1 MLSGRSKLITCRLYY
16 FRFSPFQ
23 FYVFLPPSSFFAIF
37 EVLILSMK
45 QRIYIDTSVVGGY
58 FDEEFKEATTK
69 LFDRLRNNEIKFVIS
84 DLLDLELL
92 NAPLQVKEHLLQ
104 FSADKFERVELTEE
118 AVLLADKYIEE
129 KVVGKTSL
137 EDCRHIAL
145 ATVNKV
151 DVLASWNFKHIV
163 NLDRI
168 KGYNSVNL
176 RLGYSIIEIRSPKD
190 LVKYEDD

>member
-1 MLSGRSKLITCRLYY
+1 
-16 FRFSPFQ
+16 
-23 FYVFLPPSSFFAIF
+23 
-37 EVLILSMK
+37 MK

-58 FDEEFKEATTK
+58 FDEEFKEATMK
-69 LFDRLRNNEIKFVIS
+69 LFARLDNNEIIFVVS
-84 DLLDLELL
+84 DLLDLELI
-92 NAPLQVKEHLLQ
+92 NAPQQVREHLLKY
-104 FSADKFERVELTEE
+104 SPNKFQRVELTEE
-118 AVLLADKYIEE
+118 AITLADAYINE

-145 ATVNKV
+145 ATIHKV

-176 RLGYSIIEIRSPKD
+176 RVGYSMIEIRSPKD
-190 LVKYEDD
+190 LVNYGND

>member
-1 MLSGRSKLITCRLYY
+1 
-16 FRFSPFQ
+16 
-23 FYVFLPPSSFFAIF
+23 
-37 EVLILSMK
+37 MK

-58 FDEEFKEATTK
+58 YDEEFNEATIK
-69 LFDRLRNNEIKFVIS
+69 LFDRLVNNEIIFVVS

-92 NAPLQVKEHLLQ
+92 KAPQQVRQLLHNYP
-104 FSADKFERVELTEE
+104 ADKFQRVELSEE
-118 AVLLADKYIEE
+118 AIKLAETYISE

-137 EDCRHIAL
+137 EDGRHIAL
-145 ATVNKV
+145 ATINKV

-168 KGYNSVNL
+168 KGYNSVNM

-190 LVKYEDD
+190 LLNYGND

>member
-1 MLSGRSKLITCRLYY
+1 MTVSLYLY
-16 FRFSPFQ
+16 T
-23 FYVFLPPSSFFAIF
+23 V
-37 EVLILSMK
+37 K
-45 QRIYIDTSVVGGY
+45 QRIYIDTSVIGGY
-58 FDEEFKEATTK
+58 YDEEFQEVTRE
-69 LFDRLRNNEIKFVIS
+69 LFKRLENNEITFVLS

-92 NAPLQVKEHLLQ
+92 EAPEQVRQLLEKY
-104 FSADKFERVELTEE
+104 SADKFERVALT
-118 AVLLADKYIEE
+118 ADAIQLADAYVTE

-145 ATVNKV
+145 ATINRV

-176 RLGYSIIEIRSPKD
+176 RLGFPMIEIRSPKD
-190 LVKYEDD
+190 LIKYGND